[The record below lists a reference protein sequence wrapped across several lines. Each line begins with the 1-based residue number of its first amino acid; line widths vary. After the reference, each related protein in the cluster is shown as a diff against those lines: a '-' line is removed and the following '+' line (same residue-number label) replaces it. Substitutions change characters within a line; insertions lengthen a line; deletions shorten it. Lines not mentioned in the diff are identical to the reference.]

1 LILQHPIG
9 LVGEVDWPK
18 LKPGLKRHTN
28 LLAGSLYALLVSAA
42 QTYAQVIP
50 PQAIE
55 QFQDVIG
62 SRVEAVTILGGDYG
76 AAGGI
81 YTFRGGKVAEL
92 NVSKIGGGGNIAAI
106 RPLGDTCFR
115 WAPVLQ
121 GNIGYISAE
130 NQFPGGYLE
139 GNKSIYDVFALQGGA
154 GARFYF
160 TDHLSLAPTLSGIY
174 GYTEN
179 NFEPQNAIGEAIKAA
194 ASGTYVDWHLQTWSV
209 MPSLE
214 GRYEWLWGRTA
225 FQLSSR
231 YTFFHTES
239 FQSSSPVVSVNG
251 DSEVWENRLDV
262 DIPIRWRMFGRE
274 LHTGGFFSRTE
285 LFGNAAQGLNA
296 DHFYT
301 ANGRLVLDLK
311 GKVWKLRWLGI
322 GASYF
327 FGDAFD
333 GWSAGVDVRFEF

>member
-1 LILQHPIG
+1 MALG
-9 LVGEVDWPK
+9 
-18 LKPGLKRHTN
+18 
-28 LLAGSLYALLVSAA
+28 AGSGFS
-42 QTYAQVIP
+42 QVIP

-92 NVSKIGGGGNIAAI
+92 DVSKIGGGGNIAAL
-106 RPLGDTCFR
+106 RPLGDTCFK

-130 NQFPGGYLE
+130 NQFPNGYLQ
-139 GNKSIYDVFALQGGA
+139 GNKSVYDVFALQGGA
-154 GARFYF
+154 GARIYF
-160 TDHLSLAPTLSGIY
+160 TDHLSVGLALSGIY
-174 GYTEN
+174 GHTEN
-179 NFEPQNAIGEAIKAA
+179 EFIAQNAVGEAVKAA
-194 ASGTYVDWHLQTWSV
+194 GSGTYVDWHLETWSI

-214 GRYEWLWGRTA
+214 GRYEWLWGRTG
-225 FQLSSR
+225 FQFSSR

-239 FQSSSPVVSVNG
+239 FESSSPVVSVHG
-251 DSEVWENRLDV
+251 DSQVWENRMDV
-262 DIPIRWRMFGRE
+262 DIPIGLKMLGRE

-285 LFGNAAQGLNA
+285 LFGNAAQGLDA

-311 GKVWKLRWLGI
+311 GKVWKLRWLGL

-327 FGDAFD
+327 FGDAFN
-333 GWSAGVDVRFEF
+333 GWSAGVDIRFEF